1 MCIVR
6 FHSGDHINQALY
18 VKEDLR
24 VLDDVITLIFRIET
38 RKSVSWN
45 SFFFFVFVRDEIVS
59 EIFKVLFD
67 NVLS

>member
-6 FHSGDHINQALY
+6 YHSGDHIDQALY

-38 RKSVSWN
+38 RKSVIHFFIRFCAGLN
-45 SFFFFVFVRDEIVS
+45 SFR
-59 EIFKVLFD
+59 
-67 NVLS
+67 NT

>member
-1 MCIVR
+1 MCIVG

-24 VLDDVITLIFRIET
+24 VLDDVITFIFRIET
-38 RKSVSWN
+38 RN
-45 SFFFFVFVRDEIVS
+45 QYLRIHFFFVFVLDGIVFG
-59 EIFKVLFD
+59 IYKVLFD